1 MTREALIKETVKKI
15 NKLSDAKVKEVSD
28 FADFLIS
35 KIEEQVLNEGIKKII
50 SESKS
55 FDFLNEE
62 DDLYTVK
69 DLKERYK

>member
-15 NKLSDAKVKEVSD
+15 NKLSDSKVKEISD
-28 FADFLIS
+28 FVDFLIS
-35 KIEEQVLNEGIKKII
+35 KIEDQVLNEGIKKII

-62 DDLYTVK
+62 DDLYTVN
-69 DLKERYK
+69 DLKEKYK